1 MKIKESLWIP
11 QLRIK
16 DNFESLQSEVL
27 ILEDE
32 KQKDISETSKNK

>member
-1 MKIKESLWIP
+1 MKIKESLWIA

-27 ILEDE
+27 ILENE